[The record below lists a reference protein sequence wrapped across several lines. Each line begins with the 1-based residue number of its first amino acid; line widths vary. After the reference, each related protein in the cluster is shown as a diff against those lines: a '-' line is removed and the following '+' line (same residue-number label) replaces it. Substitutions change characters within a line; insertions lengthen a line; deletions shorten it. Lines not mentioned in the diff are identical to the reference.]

1 MRNAKYFIPRGHRIF
16 NHHDIYW
23 DFQSALKTYV
33 YHESQ
38 CDQVLE
44 TKQVNVSYLEQV
56 RIKKHSL
63 CLKIPPV
70 CADWVN
76 TMVTRWKLE
85 NVTRTVDK
93 QMCCPGY
100 QQASDAGIE

>member
-1 MRNAKYFIPRGHRIF
+1 MQNILYLEVIEYLTTMTFIGISKVHWKHM
-16 NHHDIYW
+16 N
-23 DFQSALKTYV
+23 
-33 YHESQ
+33 HESQ

-70 CADWVN
+70 CADWVK

-100 QQASDAGIE
+100 QQASDAGKE